1 METLT
6 GNLRKRDRHLPIN
19 ETQKKGLPMG
29 PKFLGV
35 FVLYFFI
42 SWALGIL
49 SLTLAANYDGVAI
62 IWLPAGSALVAL
74 VFIDMRL
81 WPSIAL
87 AVLASNLYYGS
98 GIQAAVGIGV
108 GSTLGALIATFA
120 LRLLGPWGQ
129 LSIFYKA
136 LKLGTFGAVISAA
149 ISAAIGV
156 VSLYFSGIVPASDL
170 ATNWARWVLGDSV
183 GIFLFSS
190 FVLVFFMFVDRDGTS
205 TEP

>member
-1 METLT
+1 MRTDTNRNNGTTLRT
-6 GNLRKRDRHLPIN
+6 S
-19 ETQKKGLPMG
+19 ETQKKRLAIG
-29 PKFLGV
+29 PKFLGI

-42 SWALGIL
+42 SWALGML

-87 AVLASNLYYGS
+87 AAFASNLYYGS

-108 GSTLGALIATFA
+108 GSALGAIIGTLA
-120 LRLLGPWGQ
+120 LRTLGPWDE
-129 LSIFYKA
+129 LSIFFKA
-136 LKLGTFGAVISAA
+136 AKLGTFGAVISAA

-156 VSLYFSGIVPASDL
+156 ASLYFSGVVPISEFAKI
-170 ATNWARWVLGDSV
+170 WPRWVLGDSV

-190 FVLVFFMFVDRDGTS
+190 FTLIYCMVWGHENNNA
-205 TEP
+205 EP

>member
-1 METLT
+1 M
-6 GNLRKRDRHLPIN
+6 RDRHLPTN
-19 ETQKKGLPMG
+19 ETQKKVLPIG
-29 PKFLGV
+29 PEFLGI

-42 SWALGIL
+42 SWALGIV

-62 IWLPAGSALVAL
+62 IWLPAGSSLVAL
-74 VFIDMRL
+74 VFIDIRL

-87 AVLASNLYYGS
+87 AVLASNLFYGS
-98 GIQAAVGIGV
+98 GIQAAVGIAV
-108 GSTLGALIATFA
+108 GSTLGATIATFA
-120 LRLLGPWGQ
+120 LRLLGPWGD

-156 VSLYFSGIVPASDL
+156 ASLYFAGIVPISDF
-170 ATNWARWVLGDSV
+170 AKNWARWVLGDSV

-190 FVLVFFMFVDRDGTS
+190 FVLIYCMLWGHEGNDA
-205 TEP
+205 EP

>member
-1 METLT
+1 MPTY
-6 GNLRKRDRHLPIN
+6 
-19 ETQKKGLPMG
+19 ETQKKGLPIG
-29 PKFLGV
+29 PKLLGI

-42 SWALGIL
+42 SWAVGIL

-62 IWLPAGSALVAL
+62 IWLPTGSALVAL

-81 WPSIAL
+81 WPSIVL
-87 AVLASNLYYGS
+87 AVMASNLYYGS

-108 GSTLGALIATFA
+108 GSTFGAIIATFA
-120 LRLLGPWGQ
+120 LRLLGPWEE

-156 VSLYFSGIVPASDL
+156 ASLYSAGIVPLSAFAKS
-170 ATNWARWVLGDSV
+170 WARWVLGDSV

-190 FVLVFFMFVDRDGTS
+190 FVLTYCMIWGYENS
-205 TEP
+205 NAEP

>member
-6 GNLRKRDRHLPIN
+6 GNLRKRDRHLPTN
-19 ETQKKGLPMG
+19 ETQKKGLPIG

-108 GSTLGALIATFA
+108 GSTLGAIIAALA
-120 LRLLGPWGQ
+120 LRTLGPWGEF
-129 LSIFYKA
+129 SIFYKA
-136 LKLGTFGAVISAA
+136 LKLGTFGAAISAA
-149 ISAAIGV
+149 ISATIGV
-156 VSLYFSGIVPASDL
+156 ASLYLAGFVPISEFAR
-170 ATNWARWVLGDSV
+170 NWARWVLGDSV

-190 FVLVFFMFVDRDGTS
+190 FVLIYCMLWGHESNDAG
-205 TEP
+205 P

>member
-1 METLT
+1 MPTYETHKT
-6 GNLRKRDRHLPIN
+6 GLPI
-19 ETQKKGLPMG
+19 T
-29 PKFLGV
+29 PKFLGI
-35 FVLYFFI
+35 FVLYLFI
-42 SWALGIL
+42 SFVLGIL
-49 SLTLAANYDGVAI
+49 SLSLAANYDGVAV
-62 IWLPAGSALVAL
+62 IWLPAGAALVAL

-87 AVLASNLYYGS
+87 ASLVSNLYFGS
-98 GIQAAVGIGV
+98 NIQAAVGIGI
-108 GSTLGALIATFA
+108 GSALGAIIATLA
-120 LRLLGPWGQ
+120 LRVLGPRGE

-156 VSLYFSGIVPASDL
+156 ASLYFSGIIPAADL

-190 FVLVFFMFVDRDGTS
+190 FILIYFMVEDREINNA
-205 TEP
+205 EP

>member
-1 METLT
+1 MPTHE
-6 GNLRKRDRHLPIN
+6 N
-19 ETQKKGLPMG
+19 QKKGLPIG
-29 PKFLGV
+29 PKFLGI

-42 SWALGIL
+42 NLALGIL

-81 WPSIAL
+81 WPGIAL
-87 AVLASNLYYGS
+87 AALASNLYYGS

-108 GSTLGALIATFA
+108 GSSLGAIIATLA
-120 LRLLGPWGQ
+120 LRNLGPWED

-156 VSLYFSGIVPASDL
+156 ASLSFAGIVPISEF
-170 ATNWARWVLGDSV
+170 ATNWARWVQGDSV

-190 FVLVFFMFVDRDGTS
+190 FVLIYCMLWGQESNDA
-205 TEP
+205 EP

>member
-1 METLT
+1 MPT
-6 GNLRKRDRHLPIN
+6 N
-19 ETQKKGLPMG
+19 ETQKKGLPIG
-29 PKFLGV
+29 PKFFGI
-35 FVLYFFI
+35 FVLYFFV

-108 GSTLGALIATFA
+108 GSTLGAIIATLA
-120 LRLLGPWGQ
+120 LRTLGPWGEF
-129 LSIFYKA
+129 SIFYKA
-136 LKLGTFGAVISAA
+136 LKLGTFGAAISAA
-149 ISAAIGV
+149 ISATIGV
-156 VSLYFSGIVPASDL
+156 ASLYL
-170 ATNWARWVLGDSV
+170 AGFMPISEFAINWGRWVLGDSV

-190 FVLVFFMFVDRDGTS
+190 FVLIYCMLWGHESNDA
-205 TEP
+205 EP

>member
-1 METLT
+1 MPT
-6 GNLRKRDRHLPIN
+6 N
-19 ETQKKGLPMG
+19 ETQKKGLPIG

-49 SLTLAANYDGVAI
+49 SLALAANYDGVAI

-81 WPSIAL
+81 WPGIAL
-87 AVLASNLYYGS
+87 AALASNLYFGS
-98 GIQAAVGIGV
+98 NIQAAFGIGV
-108 GSTLGALIATFA
+108 GSALGAMIATLA
-120 LRLLGPWGQ
+120 LRNLGPWGD

-136 LKLGTFGAVISAA
+136 LKLGTFGAAISAA

-156 VSLYFSGIVPASDL
+156 ASLYFSGIVPISDF
-170 ATNWARWVLGDSV
+170 AKNWARWALGDSV

-205 TEP
+205 T